1 MRDAPREPI
10 SPWTS
15 GPVTVGPWWTR
26 RWASSHCSV
35 IARSRHHDVRAALG
49 RAIRELR
56 HARQVSQE
64 RLAAMAAIDR
74 SYTGGIERGERRA
87 TVEKVDQLLTAM
99 GATWIELAEEMTCQ
113 LARHTTNH
121 SGKSLGESGGRTAT
135 TAPRRSSRRAG

>member
-1 MRDAPREPI
+1 M
-10 SPWTS
+10 
-15 GPVTVGPWWTR
+15 
-26 RWASSHCSV
+26 
-35 IARSRHHDVRAALG
+35 IARSRHHDIRAALG

-99 GATWIELAEEMTCQ
+99 GATWIELAEEMTRQ
-113 LARHTTNH
+113 LARHTTTH
-121 SGKSLGESGGRTAT
+121 SGKPLGESAGRAVTN
-135 TAPRRSSRRAG
+135 APRRSSRRAG